1 MKIAVMGYSGAGK
14 STLAKKLGRLYDCP
28 VLYLDRIQFEPGWKE
43 RNLEEAKRMAEE
55 FLNDNQDTGWIID
68 GNYAKFCQER
78 RLEEADL
85 IVFMDY
91 TRRICLWQAVK
102 RYLEYRD
109 KTRESMAEGCREKI
123 DWDFVKW
130 ILRDG
135 RDENHS
141 YRSIKARYP
150 HKTLV
155 VRNRKQ
161 LKDSMTRLILRSR
174 ERTLG

>member
-43 RNLEEAKRMAEE
+43 RDREEAKRMAEA
-55 FLNDNQDTGWIID
+55 FLNENQDTGWIID
-68 GNYAKFCQER
+68 GNYAKFSQER

-109 KTRESMAEGCREKI
+109 KTRESMAEG
-123 DWDFVKW
+123 
-130 ILRDG
+130 
-135 RDENHS
+135 
-141 YRSIKARYP
+141 
-150 HKTLV
+150 
-155 VRNRKQ
+155 
-161 LKDSMTRLILRSR
+161 
-174 ERTLG
+174 

>member
-43 RNLEEAKRMAEE
+43 RDREEAKRMAEA
-55 FLNDNQDTGWIID
+55 FLNENQDTGWIID
-68 GNYAKFCQER
+68 GNYAKFSQER
-78 RLEEADL
+78 RLAEADL

-109 KTRESMAEGCREKI
+109 KTRESMAE
-123 DWDFVKW
+123 
-130 ILRDG
+130 
-135 RDENHS
+135 
-141 YRSIKARYP
+141 AA
-150 HKTLV
+150 
-155 VRNRKQ
+155 VR
-161 LKDSMTRLILRSR
+161 RLTGTS
-174 ERTLG
+174 

>member
-1 MKIAVMGYSGAGK
+1 M
-14 STLAKKLGRLYDCP
+14 
-28 VLYLDRIQFEPGWKE
+28 
-43 RNLEEAKRMAEE
+43 
-55 FLNDNQDTGWIID
+55 
-68 GNYAKFCQER
+68 
-78 RLEEADL
+78 
-85 IVFMDY
+85 
-91 TRRICLWQAVK
+91 K

-130 ILRDG
+130 ILHLEGMRTTAIG
-135 RDENHS
+135 PL
-141 YRSIKARYP
+141 KARYP

>member
-43 RNLEEAKRMAEE
+43 RDREEAKRMAEA
-55 FLNDNQDTGWIID
+55 FLDENQDTGWIID
-68 GNYAKFCQER
+68 GNYAKFSQER
-78 RLEEADL
+78 RLAEADL

-130 ILRDG
+130 ILIKYHHNLHQP
-135 RDENHS
+135 ENHT
-141 YRSIKARYP
+141 YP
-150 HKTLV
+150 SLSSLLDHDLFSFW
-155 VRNRKQ
+155 
-161 LKDSMTRLILRSR
+161 LPAASLR
-174 ERTLG
+174 

>member
-43 RNLEEAKRMAEE
+43 RNREEAKRMAEE

-123 DWDFVKW
+123 DWEFVKW

-135 RDENHS
+135 IVTSVLIGASRPQQILENLKVLDSASFSEEELKKIDECS
-141 YRSIKARYP
+141 LA
-150 HKTLV
+150 L
-155 VRNRKQ
+155 
-161 LKDSMTRLILRSR
+161 
-174 ERTLG
+174 

>member
-43 RNLEEAKRMAEE
+43 RNREEAKRMAEE
-55 FLNDNQDTGWIID
+55 FLNENQDTGWIID

-135 RDENHS
+135 IVTSVLIGASRPQQILENLKVLDSASFSEEELKKIDECS
-141 YRSIKARYP
+141 LA
-150 HKTLV
+150 L
-155 VRNRKQ
+155 
-161 LKDSMTRLILRSR
+161 
-174 ERTLG
+174 

>member
-43 RNLEEAKRMAEE
+43 RNREEAKR
-55 FLNDNQDTGWIID
+55 
-68 GNYAKFCQER
+68 
-78 RLEEADL
+78 
-85 IVFMDY
+85 
-91 TRRICLWQAVK
+91 
-102 RYLEYRD
+102 
-109 KTRESMAEGCREKI
+109 MAEGCREKI

>member
-1 MKIAVMGYSGAGK
+1 MAFNQAFGEEAEIVATVICGDSYFNENVEAAKKTILDMISSQKPDCLLYTSYSGAGK

-43 RNLEEAKRMAEE
+43 RNREEAKRMAEE

-109 KTRESMAEGCREKI
+109 KTRELS
-123 DWDFVKW
+123 
-130 ILRDG
+130 
-135 RDENHS
+135 
-141 YRSIKARYP
+141 
-150 HKTLV
+150 
-155 VRNRKQ
+155 
-161 LKDSMTRLILRSR
+161 LIHI
-174 ERTLG
+174 

>member
-43 RNLEEAKRMAEE
+43 RNREEAKRMAEE
-55 FLNDNQDTGWIID
+55 FLNENQDTGWIID

-78 RLEEADL
+78 RLEEAHL

-135 RDENHS
+135 IVTSVLIGASRPQQILENLKVLDSASFSEEELKKIDECS
-141 YRSIKARYP
+141 LA
-150 HKTLV
+150 L
-155 VRNRKQ
+155 
-161 LKDSMTRLILRSR
+161 
-174 ERTLG
+174 

>member
-14 STLAKKLGRLYDCP
+14 YTLAKKLGRLYDCP
-28 VLYLDRIQFEPGWKE
+28 ILHLDRIQFEPGWKE
-43 RNLEEAKRMAEE
+43 RDREEAKRMAES
-55 FLNDNQDTGWIID
+55 FLDENQDTGWIID

-109 KTRESMAEGCREKI
+109 KTRRAWQKAA
-123 DWDFVKW
+123 
-130 ILRDG
+130 G
-135 RDENHS
+135 R
-141 YRSIKARYP
+141 RLTG
-150 HKTLV
+150 TL
-155 VRNRKQ
+155 
-161 LKDSMTRLILRSR
+161 
-174 ERTLG
+174 

>member
-1 MKIAVMGYSGAGK
+1 MFQKAIIIGCPGAGK
-14 STLAKKLGRLYDCP
+14 STFARILSDKTHLPLYYLDMLWHKPDRTTVDRITFDKKLKKITLKD
-28 VLYLDRIQFEPGWKE
+28 K
-43 RNLEEAKRMAEE
+43 
-55 FLNDNQDTGWIID
+55 WIID

-123 DWDFVKW
+123 DWEFVKW

>member
-43 RNLEEAKRMAEE
+43 RDREEAKRMAEA
-55 FLNDNQDTGWIID
+55 FLDENQDTGWIID

-135 RDENHS
+135 IVTSVLIGASRPQQILENLKVLDSASFSEEELKKIDECS
-141 YRSIKARYP
+141 LA
-150 HKTLV
+150 L
-155 VRNRKQ
+155 
-161 LKDSMTRLILRSR
+161 
-174 ERTLG
+174 